1 MTQFVP
7 LFRVSSILPF
17 VSFLDKIGAPTQQ
30 FLHQAKIPVATLD
43 NSENL
48 ISWYSGVKFIDDIA
62 RREGIKSLGLEV
74 GLQTPLE
81 QLGSYGRLLRHSLTL
96 FELFSLV
103 EKLHHLF
110 SSAAQVSLKYYGD
123 YAWICHSFLAPR
135 TMLCCQE
142 SHYTVMLYLNVIKL
156 IAGNEWQPSQ
166 IQMTSKKYDF
176 LTNIDQFS
184 DTKFRFE
191 QATNAIC
198 FPRAFLSR
206 SLRHFNSYSD
216 SQRQQDRKLLQA
228 TAPALDFPR
237 SIQQVL
243 RYLLRG
249 GYPNIELAAEIAGM
263 SVRSFQ
269 RCLGREGLTYTRMV
283 EQVRFDAAIDYLQD
297 PNIKI
302 IEIALELGYQDPA
315 NFSRAFKR
323 WTGISPNE
331 YREQHCNN

>member
-7 LFRVSSILPF
+7 LLRVSSILPF
-17 VSFLDKIGAPTQQ
+17 VFFLDKIDASAQQ

-43 NSENL
+43 NPESL
-48 ISWYSGVKFIDDIA
+48 IPWHSVIKFVDNIA
-62 RREGIKSLGLEV
+62 QREGIKTLGLEV
-74 GLQTPLE
+74 GLQTQVE

-96 FELFSLV
+96 FDLFSLA

-110 SSAAQVSLKYYGD
+110 SSAAHITLKYHGD
-123 YAWICHSFLAPR
+123 YAWICHSFLVPR

-142 SHYTVMLYLNVIKL
+142 SHYTVMLYLNVIRL
-156 IAGNEWQPSQ
+156 IAGNAWQPSK
-166 IQMTSKKYDF
+166 ILMTSKKYDF
-176 LTNIDQFS
+176 LSTIDQFS
-184 DTKFRFE
+184 GTKFRFE

-198 FPRAFLSR
+198 FPKAFLSR
-206 SLRHFNSYSD
+206 SLRHFNSYPD

-243 RYLLRG
+243 KYLLMG
-249 GYPNIELAAEIAGM
+249 GYPSIDLAAEIAGM

-269 RCLGREGLTYTRMV
+269 RRLRMESLTYTRMV
-283 EQVRFDAAIDYLQD
+283 EQVRFDAAIDYLQN
-297 PNIKI
+297 PNAKI

-315 NFSRAFKR
+315 NFTRAFKR

-331 YREQHCNN
+331 YRQQHCNN